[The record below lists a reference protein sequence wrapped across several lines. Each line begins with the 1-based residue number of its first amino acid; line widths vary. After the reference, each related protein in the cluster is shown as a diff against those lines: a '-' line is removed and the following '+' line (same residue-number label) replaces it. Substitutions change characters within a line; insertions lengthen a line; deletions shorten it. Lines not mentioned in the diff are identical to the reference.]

1 MGSAAKVRDC
11 MKICII
17 GGSGHINYVF
27 EGIKHI
33 KDAYITAVAPGP
45 SGEDIT
51 SLENAVSRE
60 GYSFMR
66 YSDHNEMLKK
76 ERPDIAVVSCYF
88 SDHAAVSANCL
99 EAGVHVF
106 SEKPLAT
113 DMVDLKKLKKTAA
126 DAGKSIGAM
135 FGIRYTPH
143 FMTAKRLV
151 DEGMIGEVRLMHAQ
165 KSYKLGTRP
174 ENFKNRAK
182 YGGTIPWVGSHA
194 IDWLYWFGNQRFISV
209 SAFHSSMYNKD
220 HNDLEVSAVC
230 QFKFSNEVYGSVD
243 IDYLRPQ
250 SAVTHGDDR
259 LRIVG
264 TQGIIEIRD
273 TKVFLINETNS
284 GKEPVTLDE
293 AQHVFCEFISCID
306 RYAYGNDLFED
317 AFIGTEAC
325 LLARLSADSETTVYF
340 E

>member
-1 MGSAAKVRDC
+1 

-17 GGSGHINYVF
+17 GGAGHINYVF
-27 EGIKHI
+27 EGLKHI
-33 KDAYITAVAPGP
+33 KDACITAVAPGP
-45 SGEDIT
+45 SGEDIS

-60 GYSFMR
+60 GASFLR
-66 YSDHNEMLKK
+66 YSNHNEMLKK
-76 ERPDIAVVSCYF
+76 ERPDVAVVSCYF
-88 SDHAAVSANCL
+88 SDHAKASVDCI

-113 DMVDLKKLKKTAA
+113 DMDDLKKLRKTAA
-126 DAGKSIGAM
+126 DTGISIGAM

-143 FMTAKRLV
+143 FITAKRLV
-151 DEGMIGEVRLMHAQ
+151 DEGRIGEVRLMHAQ

-174 ENFKNRAK
+174 EYFKSRSK

-194 IDWLYWFGNQRFISV
+194 IDWLYWFGNQRFISI
-209 SAFHSSMYNKD
+209 SAFHSSLYNEG
-220 HNDLEVSAVC
+220 HNDLEVSAIC
-230 QFKFSNEVYGSVD
+230 QFKFSNEVFGSVD

-250 SAVTHGDDR
+250 SAASHGDDR

-273 TKVFLINETNS
+273 AEVFLLNETNS
-284 GKEPVTLDE
+284 GEKPVILDK
-293 AQHVFCEFISCID
+293 AQHVFCEYINHID
-306 RYAYGNDLFED
+306 RYAYGNDLFDD
-317 AFIGTEAC
+317 AFIVTEAC
-325 LLARLSADSETTVYF
+325 LLARLSADTEKTVYF